1 MACCFLDIS
10 KHLPPIFVT
19 SGEPRENGIYTEI
32 IDILNPNHDC
42 KDFPNTTVIYAFSGV
57 LNNR

>member
-1 MACCFLDIS
+1 M
-10 KHLPPIFVT
+10 
-19 SGEPRENGIYTEI
+19 EPKGENGIYTEI
-32 IDILNPNHDC
+32 IDIMNPNHDC